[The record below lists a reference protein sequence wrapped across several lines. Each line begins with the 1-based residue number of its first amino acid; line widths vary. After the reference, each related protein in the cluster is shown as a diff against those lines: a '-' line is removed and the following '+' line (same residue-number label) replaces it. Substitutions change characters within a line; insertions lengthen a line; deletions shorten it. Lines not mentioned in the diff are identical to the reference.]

1 MMAAPTRPTMANV
14 EPMAALFFKNEVP
27 DPVPVPVF
35 PSADWVSLGMLIVE
49 LKWWLDVVT
58 WYGVPVT
65 VGDEVDEVRDG
76 LVVVDEDEES
86 EGETV
91 PEELEVDDKGS
102 PEDG

>member
-1 MMAAPTRPTMANV
+1 M
-14 EPMAALFFKNEVP
+14 
-27 DPVPVPVF
+27 PVPVF

-76 LVVVDEDEES
+76 LVVVDLY
-86 EGETV
+86 V
-91 PEELEVDDKGS
+91 K
-102 PEDG
+102 